1 MIKFLLLIAGC
12 GTGVFVSEYFFFSL
26 GSMSLNLFSGSSSV
40 NKYSPSSDTLPAK
53 CPELVLISF
62 KDLGRPGFNVS

>member
-12 GTGVFVSEYFFFSL
+12 GTGVFVSEYFFFT
-26 GSMSLNLFSGSSSV
+26 SMSLNLFSGSSSV

-62 KDLGRPGFNVS
+62 KDLGRL